1 MINPDEFDELVKLIC
16 PHCRRG
22 VPSQFHPIQNEV
34 GHNWVHPTQP
44 RPDDADML
52 GYAACWASGLRLSR
66 FNPTDK
72 KADVE
77 LVR

>member
-1 MINPDEFDELVKLIC
+1 MMTPDEYEELVALLC

-22 VPSQFHPIQNEV
+22 VPSQYHPHLNEV

-44 RPDDADML
+44 APDDAI
-52 GYAACWASGLRLSR
+52 GYAICFASGLRTSR
-66 FNPTDK
+66 FNPTGK

-77 LVR
+77 